1 MSETPWYERLTA
13 LDATFLH
20 LEDRSAHM
28 HVGGLVLVEGKPPS
42 YREVLS
48 LIESRLHQVPRY
60 RQRLMTVPFGQ
71 GRPVWVDESQFD
83 LEYHV
88 RHTAL
93 PAPGGMEQ
101 LKKLAGRLLSQA
113 LDRDKP
119 LWELWF
125 VEGLGP
131 DKFALLSKTHHAMVD
146 GISGIDIA
154 TVLLDVDEHAEPPP
168 PPQPWK
174 PRPAPGAT
182 QLFSASMKDQLAH
195 PLQIARQALEPGSDA
210 RKLLEVMAGGIKPLV
225 GLAQLGQ
232 APMSSLN
239 VAIGPH
245 RRFEGVR
252 LSLDDVKTIRGKL
265 GGTVNDVIL
274 AIMSGGLRSLLL
286 SRGEAPQDLRAMVP
300 VSVRSPDQRGT
311 LGNQVT
317 AIFCPLPVSD
327 PDPASRLAKVREAMK
342 GLKESKQAVGALALS
357 RLGDF
362 APPTLAAQ
370 AARLQSMTRFF
381 NVVITNVP
389 GPQFP
394 LYFLGRRMLECFPVV
409 PLAAN
414 NTIGI
419 ALLSYDGAIDVG
431 LLGDADGAR
440 DLATLAESVRSAA
453 AELVALARQMPELQ
467 PPAPKVNP
475 AEPQPAVKSNPSPS
489 A

>member
-1 MSETPWYERLTA
+1 MTETPWYERLTA

-28 HVGGLVLVEGKPPS
+28 HVGGLVLIEGKAPS
-42 YREVLS
+42 YREVLA

-60 RQRLMTVPFGQ
+60 RQRLMNVPFGQ
-71 GRPVWVDESQFD
+71 GRPVWVDETQFD

-93 PAPGGMEQ
+93 PQPGGLDQ

-125 VEGLGP
+125 VEGLGENR
-131 DKFALLSKTHHAMVD
+131 FALVSKTHHAMVD
-146 GISGIDIA
+146 GISGVDIA
-154 TVLLDVDEHAEPPP
+154 TVLLDTELVVAPPP
-168 PPQPWK
+168 LPLPWK
-174 PRPAPGAT
+174 PRAAPAAG
-182 QLFSASMKDQLAH
+182 QLFKDSMKNQLAH

-210 RKLLEVMAGGIKPLV
+210 RKLLAVMAGGIKPLV

-232 APMSSLN
+232 APASSLN
-239 VAIGPH
+239 VPIGPH

-252 LSLDDVKTIRGKL
+252 LSLADVKLVRGKL

-274 AIMSGGLRSLLL
+274 AIMAGALRRLLL
-286 SRGEAPQDLRAMVP
+286 SRGEAPLDLRALVP

-317 AIFCPLPVSD
+317 AVFCPLPASD
-327 PDPASRLAKVREAMK
+327 PEPASRLAKVRAAMQ

-362 APPTLAAQ
+362 APPTLVAQ
-370 AARLQSMTRFF
+370 AARLQSMTRLF

-394 LYFLGRRMLECFPVV
+394 LYFLGRKMTECFPVV

-414 NTIGI
+414 TTIGI

-431 LLGDADGAR
+431 LLGDADAAR
-440 DLATLAESVRSAA
+440 DLITLAEGVTAA
-453 AELVALARQMPELQ
+453 ISELVALARQAPASQ
-467 PPAPKVNP
+467 TPPVN
-475 AEPQPAVKSNPSPS
+475 ATAT
-489 A
+489 

>member
-1 MSETPWYERLTA
+1 MLAAMSETPWYERLTA

-28 HVGGLVLVEGKPPS
+28 HVGGMVLLEGKPPS
-42 YREVLS
+42 YREVLA
-48 LIESRLHQVPRY
+48 LIESRLQQVPRY
-60 RQRLMTVPFGQ
+60 RQRLMTVPLGQ

-93 PAPGGMEQ
+93 PPPGGLDK

-125 VEGLGP
+125 VEGVGG
-131 DKFALLSKTHHAMVD
+131 DGFAIVSKTHHAMVD
-146 GISGIDIA
+146 GISGMDIA
-154 TVLLDVDEHAEPPP
+154 TVLLDTEPTPGLPP
-168 PPQPWK
+168 APEAWK
-174 PRPAPGAT
+174 PRPAPGAA
-182 QLFSASMKDQLAH
+182 QLFKDSMKDQLAH
-195 PLQIARQALEPGSDA
+195 PLQLARQALEPGSDA
-210 RKLLEVMAGGIKPLV
+210 RKLLAVMAGGIKPLV

-232 APMSSLN
+232 APASSLN
-239 VAIGPH
+239 VPIGPH

-252 LSLDDVKTIRGKL
+252 LSLASVKAVRASL

-274 AIMSGGLRSLLL
+274 AVMAGALRRLLL
-286 SRGEAPQDLRAMVP
+286 SRGEAPTDLRAMVP

-327 PDPASRLAKVREAMK
+327 GDPASRLAKVRAAMQ

-370 AARLQSMTRFF
+370 AARVQSLTRLF
-381 NVVITNVP
+381 NVVVTNVP

-394 LYFLGRRMLECFPVV
+394 LYFLGRRMRECYPVV

-419 ALLSYDGAIDVG
+419 ALLSYDGSIDVG

-440 DLATLAESVRSAA
+440 DLAVLAEGVRASAD
-453 AELVALARQMPELQ
+453 ELLALAQA
-467 PPAPKVNP
+467 APQ
-475 AEPQPAVKSNPSPS
+475 AAQQA
-489 A
+489 